1 MRAWTLTCGA
11 ALLLGGCY
19 SYGLRKPDTPP
30 VDAFAEVDGVG
41 EICVLR
47 PHWSAAAVTAV
58 VHDDGQLVGATRG
71 PTYFCY
77 AAEPGHHFIDSKAD
91 TVEDAT
97 VDVEPGKR
105 YYLHQIVDNIFGVVR
120 TRLAWVTEDEA
131 RPLIAKCGYRVLV
144 SVRGDERLP
153 SGAPVPA
160 LALAAGAVAR

>member
-1 MRAWTLTCGA
+1 MRALLVCGA
-11 ALLLGGCY
+11 ALFVGGCY
-19 SYGLRKPDTPP
+19 SYGLRKPAAPP
-30 VDAFAEVDGVG
+30 VDAFAALDGVG
-41 EICVLR
+41 QICVLR
-47 PHWSAAAVTAV
+47 PHWHAAAVTAV

-77 AAEPGHHFIDSKAD
+77 AAAPGHHFIDSKAD

-120 TRLAWVTEDEA
+120 TRLAWVTEEEA
-131 RPLIAKCGYRVLV
+131 RRLLPKCGYRELT
-144 SVRGDERLP
+144 SVPGDEQLP

-160 LALAAGAVAR
+160 LALADSARR